1 MPETQNEETF
11 EILVLVPGSSKEVE
25 IAEGTTL
32 RELAEQVGLPAE
44 NVSALDGL
52 NNRLDADSEIT
63 REMEAVSFV
72 LNLAGA

>member
-1 MPETQNEETF
+1 VSDSQSETF

-25 IAEGTTL
+25 VAEGTTL

-52 NNRLDADSEIT
+52 NNRLDAEAVI
-63 REMEAVSFV
+63 EPGMEAISFV